1 MQRGVFQGKDA
12 GCPVN
17 ILFVWLYLSLFV
29 VPQHTVCSSELYHG
43 EGGKHPAIQP
53 LAPAHP
59 HLTPTDRRADRTRN
73 QTQDQHQEQTSIWT
87 ETAELKSRTLQWT
100 RLTRL
105 CAKFKPNREQMGIR
119 GEARNKNA
127 KQHPKLVL
135 TLFDMFAFLWV
146 ISHLKLFFCCTKR
159 DDQLP
164 SLKRWKGKKNTI
176 KDFLCIAAK
185 MQCFYWL
192 SHILWNQL
200 TLIPAPPDTTG
211 WVLFLCR
218 IHHIFGA
225 FILKLKAHSTVEKLF
240 LQLLKLHV
248 SLLQVH
254 RHRVWW

>member
-1 MQRGVFQGKDA
+1 MTVF
-12 GCPVN
+12 VS
-17 ILFVWLYLSLFV
+17 VFV
-29 VPQHTVCSSELYHG
+29 VPQHAVCSSELHHG

-59 HLTPTDRRADRTRN
+59 HLTPTDRRTNRTRN
-73 QTQDQHQEQTSIWT
+73 QDQHQEQTSIWT
-87 ETAELKSRTLQWT
+87 ETAELKSRTQQWT
-100 RLTRL
+100 RLTHL
-105 CAKFKPNREQMGIR
+105 CAKFKPNWEQTGIP
-119 GEARNKNA
+119 GEAQNKNA
-127 KQHPKLVL
+127 KHHPELVL

-159 DDQLP
+159 GDQLP
-164 SLKRWKGKKNTI
+164 SLKGWKGKKKNTI

-192 SHILWNQL
+192 PHILRNQL

-225 FILKLKAHSTVEKLF
+225 FILKLTAHSTEEKLF
-240 LQLLKLHV
+240 LQLLSTEV
-248 SLLQVH
+248 IQAASSISGCRLLQVR
-254 RHRVWW
+254 RHRLWW